1 MFTKKL
7 FFGIQTLLICILK
20 FAGFPANSADW
31 QKGLLEYNRGNYGA
45 ALKEWN
51 VLAAQG
57 NASAQFNLGVMH
69 RSGIGVPQNT
79 KLAIKW
85 YTLAAN
91 QGLAPAQSILGSI
104 YRIGKDAPK
113 DDKLARKWYALAAE
127 QEDTDATYYLGVLY
141 RRGALKDHVFAHMWW
156 DIAASLGDRMAA
168 KNRDLLAQK
177 MSLQQIRK
185 AHKLAR
191 QCIKNKYKNC

>member
-1 MFTKKL
+1 MITV
-7 FFGIQTLLICILK
+7 ITIPSNVPIVLIST
-20 FAGFPANSADW
+20 PVPRVW
-31 QKGLLEYNRGNYGA
+31 
-45 ALKEWN
+45 
-51 VLAAQG
+51 VLAITLG
-57 NASAQFNLGVMH
+57 TGYTDICNASAQFNLGVMH

-141 RRGALKDHVFAHMWW
+141 RRGPLKDHVFAHMWW